1 MAWKNR
7 FESEILQLKDLLSE
21 NEIFRQVNVSDSR
34 KPFILSCQLTV
45 FVLSRKSFEPD
56 KELLAVSNETF

>member
-21 NEIFRQVNVSDSR
+21 NEIVRQVNVSLNL
-34 KPFILSCQLTV
+34 IVGNLSFCRANLQFL
-45 FVLSRKSFEPD
+45 F
-56 KELLAVSNETF
+56 

>member
-21 NEIFRQVNVSDSR
+21 NEILRQVNVSLNL
-34 KPFILSCQLTV
+34 IVGNLSFCHTNLQFL
-45 FVLSRKSFEPD
+45 F
-56 KELLAVSNETF
+56 

>member
-21 NEIFRQVNVSDSR
+21 NEIVRQVNVSLNL
-34 KPFILSCQLTV
+34 IVGNLSFCGTNLQFL
-45 FVLSRKSFEPD
+45 F
-56 KELLAVSNETF
+56 

>member
-21 NEIFRQVNVSDSR
+21 NEIFRQVNVSLNL
-34 KPFILSCQLTV
+34 IVGNLSFCPTNLQFL
-45 FVLSRKSFEPD
+45 F
-56 KELLAVSNETF
+56 

>member
-21 NEIFRQVNVSDSR
+21 NEIVRQVNVSLNL
-34 KPFILSCQLTV
+34 IVGNLSFCLTNLQ
-45 FVLSRKSFEPD
+45 FLF
-56 KELLAVSNETF
+56 